1 MQKIMKFAP
10 IALVLSLSLPSW
22 IPPVSAAQSAAALPE
37 LATKR
42 LMNGLQIIV
51 ASTPERGDEMT
62 IGWLLRYG
70 SAFDPASKAGLA
82 YVVSQMLSRAT
93 TDRSRKDIQD
103 ELAFLQ
109 ASLDI
114 RCDWDQTEILLR
126 GRSSTYERALLL
138 LYQIVGEAVFRPED
152 LEEVKAERL
161 AQLGRP
167 EDPRQRIRSLFEREL
182 FAGTTYGRPQRGS
195 AATLQNIG
203 LGDVKFFYHRFFTSD
218 EAALVFTGSTPSPE
232 VLQKATRI
240 WGIWVRKEAVPFTFL
255 PPRPPATRTVVIDN
269 DPQSLAAQFIMGGL
283 WPQRGEAGYYAAE
296 LATRVLQE
304 RLTKALPTSL
314 LTVGS
319 EGRRLPGP
327 FYIQG
332 QAAAD
337 QAPAEIQKI
346 LATVDSV
353 KESGCTPQ
361 ELDAARSSWLAEF
374 RKSLATTEG
383 VCVRLLEAEL
393 YRLGTNYLV
402 SFDESLGRIDADGVK
417 EAAKEWLLPGG
428 ALLLV
433 RGPAATLRT
442 GLANF
447 GTLREAIP

>member
-1 MQKIMKFAP
+1 MMKTMKPAA
-10 IALVLSLSLPSW
+10 IALLLSLGFLSW
-22 IPPVSAAQSAAALPE
+22 LPPVSAAQSAWALPE
-37 LATKR
+37 LASKR

-93 TDRSRKDIQD
+93 ADRSRKDIQD

-114 RCDWDQTEILLR
+114 RCDWDRIEILLR
-126 GRSSTYERALLL
+126 GRSSTSERALLL
-138 LYQIVGEAVFRPED
+138 LYQIVGEAIFRPED

-161 AQLGRP
+161 AQLKRP
-167 EDPRQRIRSLFEREL
+167 EDPRQRIRGLFEREL
-182 FAGTTYGRPQRGS
+182 FAGTTYGRLQRGS
-195 AATLQNIG
+195 DATVQNIS
-203 LGDVKFFYHRFFTSD
+203 LGDLKFFYHRFFTPD
-218 EAALVFTGSTPSPE
+218 EAALVFAGSTPSSE

-240 WGIWVRKEAVPFTFL
+240 WGVWVRKESIPFTFL
-255 PPRPPATRTVVIDN
+255 PPRPPATRTVVIDD
-269 DPQSLAAQFIMGGL
+269 DPQSPAAQFIMGGL
-283 WPQRGEAGYYAAE
+283 WPQRGEARYYAAE

-304 RLTKALPTSL
+304 RLTRALPTSL
-314 LTVGS
+314 LTVGG

-337 QAPAEIQKI
+337 QAPAEIQKV
-346 LATVDSV
+346 LAMIDSIR
-353 KESGCTPQ
+353 ESGCTPQ
-361 ELDAARSSWLAEF
+361 ELDAARSSWIAEF
-374 RKSLATTEG
+374 RKGLETTEG
-383 VCVRLLEAEL
+383 VCARLVDAEL
-393 YRLGTNYLV
+393 YRLGTNYLA
-402 SFDESLGRIDADGVK
+402 SFEESLSRINLDGVK

-428 ALLLV
+428 VLLLV
-433 RGPAATLRT
+433 RGPAAALRT

-447 GTLREAIP
+447 GTLREVSP